1 MSKELIFL
9 FPASHCDPALP
20 LPSSVSPNLFP
31 IFTLTFWTT
40 SLFFLPI
47 CKLSPFIHHVLWPQ
61 LFCTSIFYSSPSL
74 FYSPITPTP
83 PPWLKLP
90 ALSRLVKHTG
100 LSWSASGFT
109 VSSSA
114 NIIRAI
120 CVHTRTYKHSKQIS
134 PSLRQTATSD
144 GLFPFRGLCLEIY
157 ITIPLQPPPS
167 SLSPPCP
174 TISLWM
180 ILYKL
185 SNH

>member
-1 MSKELIFL
+1 MIPLSLCPLLSLQTF
-9 FPASHCDPALP
+9 FP
-20 LPSSVSPNLFP
+20 
-31 IFTLTFWTT
+31 
-40 SLFFLPI
+40 SLLWHFKLLLCFFLPI